1 MKKSITLLTLI
12 GIAIALSAIAPAQQ
26 KKIYPDRWVY
36 AGANVPTDKDADA
49 LIDLIHTAAA
59 HGLNG
64 IVLSGVDRISTF
76 SPEELARLT
85 KVKEA
90 ADANHIEIIPS
101 GFNTGYGGAILM
113 HDKNLAEGLLVED
126 ALFVAKD
133 GSAQFVA
140 DSPAKLVNGGFEE
153 YKGNRFTG
161 FTIQDEPGKKT
172 FVDTTRLSL
181 RQGFAAHRKL
191 CRTTNLD
198 TGKRRRATGYCRVGK
213 PAHGGSGAS
222 GPGDS
227 CKAEP
232 LLSRQRVGQDRRCRA
247 GRAIQ
252 HQVVYARRARPQ
264 PLRATRS
271 FAHLRLEKGD
281 HRV

>member
-1 MKKSITLLTLI
+1 MKKSITLLTLL

-36 AGANVPTDKDADA
+36 SGANIPTDKDADA
-49 LIDLIHTAAA
+49 LIDLIRTAAA
-59 HGLNG
+59 HGFNG

-76 SPEELARLT
+76 TPEELARLT

-140 DSPAKLVNGGFEE
+140 DSPAKLVNGDFEE
-153 YKGNRFTG
+153 YQGNPSSPTLMIPRSIRPVTTVPRPEIENTSSTGIRKGWSFGR
-161 FTIQDEPGKKT
+161 
-172 FVDTTRLSL
+172 
-181 RQGFAAHRKL
+181 
-191 CRTTNLD
+191 
-198 TGKRRRATGYCRVGK
+198 
-213 PAHGGSGAS
+213 SGW
-222 GPGDS
+222 GM
-227 CKAEP
+227 
-232 LLSRQRVGQDRRCRA
+232 
-247 GRAIQ
+247 
-252 HQVVYARRARPQ
+252 
-264 PLRATRS
+264 
-271 FAHLRLEKGD
+271 
-281 HRV
+281 